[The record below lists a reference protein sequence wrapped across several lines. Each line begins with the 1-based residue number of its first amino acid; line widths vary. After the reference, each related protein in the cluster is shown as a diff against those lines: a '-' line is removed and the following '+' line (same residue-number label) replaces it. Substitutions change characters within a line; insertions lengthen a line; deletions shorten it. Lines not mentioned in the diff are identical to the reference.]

1 MNIARSRIVVI
12 TVLLAIVSLLAA
24 LWMGKATV
32 PTDDVCPEQ
41 FADGRPP
48 ALDASHG
55 RAGRTLCFSQFA
67 VRYSDLTKTP
77 LWSAEHLTGE
87 RLRASS
93 GLPRAGDFHEE
104 LRLPAARRSELKDYR
119 RTGYDRGHMAPSG
132 DMSTLAAQRE
142 SFSLINI
149 VPQHPCSNQ
158 GLWSGIESAVRRM
171 AMSQDELF
179 VVTGPVYSKSGTGHM
194 IGRGVSIPDEV
205 YKAVYDPVTDQAGAY
220 LAENADG
227 MTWQAVSLVR
237 LKELTGIDAFP
248 SLDDDVKAAGMKLPE
263 PEKSRYKCRL
273 HSSGEVPQ

>member
-1 MNIARSRIVVI
+1 MNIARI
-12 TVLLAIVSLLAA
+12 TVFALFAIAGLLVARMESIA
-24 LWMGKATV
+24 L
-32 PTDDVCPEQ
+32 PPDDVCPEQ
-41 FADGRPP
+41 FAGGRPP
-48 ALDASHG
+48 VIDAPRG
-55 RAGRTLCFSQFA
+55 RASRTLCFSQFA
-67 VRYSDLTKTP
+67 VRYSGQTKTP
-77 LWSAEHLTGE
+77 LWSAERLTGA

-93 GLPRAGDFHEE
+93 GMPRAGDFHEE
-104 LRLPAARRSELKDYR
+104 PRLPAARRPELKDYR

-149 VPQHPCSNQ
+149 IPQHPCSNQ

-171 AMSQDELF
+171 ATSQDELF
-179 VVTGPVYSKSGTGHM
+179 VVTGPVYSRSGHT
-194 IGRGVSIPDEV
+194 IGRGVSVPDQV

-227 MTWQAVSLVR
+227 MAWQAVSLAH
-237 LKELTGIDAFP
+237 LKEITGIDVFP
-248 SLDDDVKAAGMKLPE
+248 ALDDDVKIAGMKLPE